1 MGKIPFLLDK
11 NMQPEDLLT
20 LSKEKLIEKLDE
32 FNVANEET
40 MACLVMIREELLN
53 RLEEEKKDGERIGE
67 YSVTKAKRISF
78 KTSFEEAKDLGAVK
92 EAVDTGKLRVLHNK
106 GVKVPGTSITVYLSV
121 RRLSQSEEMKE

>member
-1 MGKIPFLLDK
+1 
-11 NMQPEDLLT
+11 MQPEDLLT

-106 GVKVPGTSITVYLSV
+106 GVKVPGTSITIYLSV
-121 RRLSQSEEMKE
+121 RRLSQDEAEKWEEV